1 MVPIIDGKLY
11 HFGPRGLYNG
21 LILLG
26 DDETRSYWDHI
37 TGECVHGPMK
47 GKKMEMFSIEHTT
60 VTRALKTW
68 PDLKVALSRPPFL
81 MRLIAPIMKKSQKK
95 GFLPPF
101 FRKTMSSVDT
111 RLPEMTSGLGV
122 ITDHVQRF
130 YPVQAIKE
138 AGGKLQDQLD
148 GQLITVYID
157 PDDQV
162 PHAIYD
168 SRKDEERPMQLFSRW
183 YGFYLTYP
191 DCEIYS
197 LKENS

>member
-1 MVPIIDGKLY
+1 MVPIVQGKLH
-11 HFGPRGLYNG
+11 HFGPRGLFNG

-26 DDETRSYWDHI
+26 DDESRSYWDHI
-37 TGECVHGPMK
+37 TGECVHGSMK
-47 GKKMEMFSIEHTT
+47 GEQMKTFPIDHTT
-60 VTRALKTW
+60 VTRALKKW
-68 PDLKVALSRPPFL
+68 PDLMVAFSRPP
-81 MRLIAPIMKKSQKK
+81 MWVRLLRPLIKKRMQAK
-95 GFLPPF
+95 GFFPPG
-101 FRKTMSSVDT
+101 FRKTMSSVDK

-130 YPVQAIKE
+130 YPVEAIKE

-148 GQLITVYID
+148 GQIITVYID

-168 SRKDEERPMQLFSRW
+168 SGKDEERPMQLFSRW

-191 DCEIYS
+191 DCDIYS
-197 LKENS
+197 L